1 MKKIISE
8 NMIELELPV
17 LLRIHPVVNM
27 SRIVLYKEQI
37 EGQKKI
43 LPLSVEIEGHKEY
56 EVEKI
61 LDR

>member
-1 MKKIISE
+1 VKKIISE

>member
-1 MKKIISE
+1 VKKIISE

-43 LPLSVEIEGHKEY
+43 LPLSVEIEEHKEY